1 KVDFDTLRKTVSS
14 AIEQAHI
21 LLLNNPKQISDSLKK
36 IILFDLLITNRTI
49 LVPVSRVLW

>member
-21 LLLNNPKQISDSLKK
+21 SSPNNPEQISDSLKK
-36 IILFDLLITNRTI
+36 IIPFDLLITNRAI
-49 LVPVSRVLW
+49 LAP